1 MMSTRI
7 TSKIRKLLRNE
18 NGNFAL
24 IAAVAVPVLFMAGSL
39 AVDTTNAMSMKVRLQ
54 NAVDS
59 AALAT
64 AARLSEEENLTEAQA
79 QAFALK
85 FVNGQVKEDFG
96 AFNGFS
102 VTPTVN
108 IDPVETGG
116 RTVWKVAVS
125 MEGSQSLTPMARIM
139 GKDKLTVNVVGKSE
153 SAGEA
158 QGAFSMALVL
168 DRSGSMDWD
177 LESEKLD
184 EDGNVVL
191 GPDGKPVIIN
201 QKKIDVLKTAVGGL
215 IDQIEDAD
223 PDRKYARLGASSYNS
238 NMTGNT
244 KLRWNPAKTK
254 EFVDALPA
262 SGGTD
267 STYAFSW
274 AYTEVTHKREDNQH
288 SNKTGQ
294 VPKKFIVFMTDGD
307 NNYSSADSSTKRL
320 CDDAKDDGVE
330 VYTVAFA
337 APSRGKALLSY
348 CASTAEHFYD
358 AKNSA
363 ELIAAFKNIGNA
375 ASKVISRLT
384 E

>member
-24 IAAVAVPVLFMAGSL
+24 IAAAAVPVLFMAGSL

-64 AARLSEEENLTEAQA
+64 AARLSEEENLTAAQA

-139 GKDKLTVNVVGKSE
+139 GKDKLTVSVVGKSE

-168 DRSGSMDWD
+168 DRSGSMDWN
-177 LESEKLD
+177 LN
-184 EDGNVVL
+184 G
-191 GPDGKPVIIN
+191 
-201 QKKIDVLKTAVGGL
+201 QKKINVLKTAVGGL
-215 IDQIEDAD
+215 IEQFEEAD
-223 PDRKYARLGASSYNS
+223 PERKYVRLGASSYNS
-238 NMTGNT
+238 KLTGST
-244 KLRWNPAKTK
+244 KLRWNPGKTK

-267 STYAFSW
+267 STDAFDW
-274 AYTEVTHKREDNQH
+274 AYTAVTHKRENNAHDAK
-288 SNKTGQ
+288 SGQ

-307 NNYSSADSSTKRL
+307 NNYSSADSSTKHL
-320 CDDAKDDGVE
+320 CDDAKDDGIE

-337 APSRGKALLSY
+337 APNRGKQLLSY
-348 CASTAEHFYD
+348 CASTEEHFFD
-358 AKNSA
+358 AQNSA
-363 ELIAAFKNIGNA
+363 QLIEAFKNIGYA
-375 ASKVISRLT
+375 ASKVVSRLT

>member
-7 TSKIRKLLRNE
+7 TSKFRKLLRNE

-24 IAAVAVPVLFMAGSL
+24 ITAVAVPVLFMAGSL

-64 AARLSEEENLTEAQA
+64 AARLSEEENLTKDQA
-79 QAFALK
+79 KAFALK
-85 FVNGQVKEDFG
+85 FVNGQVQEDFG
-96 AFNGFS
+96 AFDGFS
-102 VTPTVN
+102 VTPTVT

-125 MEGSQSLTPMARIM
+125 MDGSQNLTPMARIM
-139 GKDKLTVNVVGKSE
+139 GQDKLTVRVVGKSE

-168 DRSGSMDWD
+168 DRSGSMDWN
-177 LESEKLD
+177 LEAEKLD
-184 EDGNVVL
+184 EDGNVLL
-191 GPDGKPVIIN
+191 GPDGKPIIVN
-201 QKKIDVLKTAVGGL
+201 LKKIEVLKTAVGGL
-215 IDQIEDAD
+215 IDQVEEAD
-223 PDRKYARLGASSYNS
+223 PDRKYTRLGASSYNTEL
-238 NMTGNT
+238 TGST
-244 KLRWNPAKTK
+244 KLRWNPGKTRD
-254 EFVDALPA
+254 FVDALPA

-267 STYAFSW
+267 STDAFNW
-274 AYTEVTHKREDNQH
+274 AYGAVTHKREDNQH
-288 SNKTGQ
+288 DKKTGQ
-294 VPKKFIVFMTDGD
+294 APNKFIVFMTDGD
-307 NNYSSADSSTKRL
+307 NNYSSADSSTKHL

-337 APSRGKALLSY
+337 APDRGKELLSY
-348 CASTAEHFYD
+348 CASTAGHFYD
-358 AKNSA
+358 AQNSA
-363 ELIAAFKNIGNA
+363 ELIEAFKNIGNA
-375 ASKVISRLT
+375 ASKVVSRLT

>member
-1 MMSTRI
+1 MKNGSI
-7 TSKIRKLLRNE
+7 TSKLRKLLRNE

-24 IAAVAVPVLFMAGSL
+24 LTAVAVPLLFVAGSL
-39 AVDTTNAMSMKVRLQ
+39 AIDTTNAMSMKVRLQ
-54 NAVDS
+54 NAADS

-64 AARLSEEENLTEAQA
+64 AARLSEEENLTKEQA
-79 QAFALK
+79 RAFALQ
-85 FVNGQVKEDFG
+85 FIQGQVQEDFG
-96 AFNGFS
+96 AFDGLDIS
-102 VTPTVN
+102 PVVT
-108 IDPVETGG
+108 IDPVESGG

-125 MEGSQSLTPMARIM
+125 MNGSQKVTPMARVM
-139 GKDKLTVNVVGKSE
+139 GKERLSVSVVGKSE

-168 DRSGSMDWD
+168 DRSGSMDWN
-177 LESEKLD
+177 LQAEKLD

-191 GPDGKPVIIN
+191 GPDGKPILIS
-201 QKKIDVLKTAVGGL
+201 QKKIQVLKTAVDGL

-223 PDRKYARLGASSYNS
+223 PERKYARLGASSYNS

-244 KLRWNPAKTK
+244 KLRWNPMKTR
-254 EFVDALPA
+254 EFVNALPA

-267 STYAFSW
+267 STDAFNW
-274 AYTEVTHKREDNQH
+274 AYGAVTHNREDSQH
-288 SNKTGQ
+288 SQKTGQ

-320 CDDAKDDGVE
+320 CNDAKDDGVE

-337 APSRGKALLSY
+337 APDRGKALLSY
-348 CASTAEHFYD
+348 CASTADHFYD
-358 AKNSA
+358 AQNSA